1 MSPYIPVKLQKQI
14 RSQFKN
20 RCAYCQTAEA
30 LIAITFEIEH
40 AIPRSLG
47 GSSTIEN
54 LCLSCPHCNRHK
66 ASRHSF
72 PDPETQD
79 LVQLF
84 HPQQQ
89 NWTDHFAW
97 SSDVS
102 TLIGL
107 TPTGRATIVA
117 LTMNRPALTHLRKLW
132 HRVGAHPPSDSIAQP
147 TSLQNTD

>member
-1 MSPYIPVKLQKQI
+1 MSQYISVKIQRQI

-40 AIPRSLG
+40 PIPRSLG
-47 GSSTIEN
+47 GSSLLEN

-66 ASRHSF
+66 ASRHKF

-79 LVQLF
+79 LVPLF

-89 NWTDHFAW
+89 VWADHFAW
-97 SSDVS
+97 SIDAS

-107 TPTGRATIVA
+107 TSTGRATIAA
-117 LTMNRPALTHLRKLW
+117 LTMNRPALRHLRKLW
-132 HRVGAHPPSDSIAQP
+132 HRVGQHPPQD
-147 TSLQNTD
+147 